1 MKRFCKALK
10 ESVSFM
16 PKKNSS
22 LSCIF
27 PSIKPLSNR
36 FKPNLLKLSYSC
48 KTWNSLLKKRNKF
61 KPISFKGVKKVNFIK
76 LPRNILLSKKD
87 KQKPKMTKIHKNLQ
101 NGRIT
106 WSDFKNQWELV
117 TSKEPKR
124 LKLFTKF
131 WKKYKV
137 K

>member
-1 MKRFCKALK
+1 MKRSSKVLK
-10 ESVSFM
+10 ESASFM
-16 PKKNSS
+16 PKKHSS
-22 LSCIF
+22 SSCISPF
-27 PSIKPLSNR
+27 IKPLSNR
-36 FKPNLLKLSYSC
+36 FKQNLLNLSYSC
-48 KTWNSLLKKRNKF
+48 KTWNSTSRKRNKL